1 MRELMPDE
9 RLPALIWDGLELAD
23 ALSAGDVTIDGDRR
37 GVTRFLELS
46 SRASRRPPRRR
57 RRRPR
62 PRRARTR
69 SAGVRVVLDSLFGVV
84 RLAWHDKDRHG

>member
-37 GVTRFLELS
+37 GVTRFLELFQPCQP
-46 SRASRRPPRRR
+46 AAP
-57 RRRPR
+57 
-62 PRRARTR
+62 A
-69 SAGVRVVLDSLFGVV
+69 A
-84 RLAWHDKDRHG
+84 